1 MDSKKLRYSLLML
14 IGIIALG
21 TCGYYFVEHMP
32 LFEAFYMTIIT
43 LSTVGFSEVIP
54 LSQTGRSIT
63 VIIIIL
69 GISVGAYT
77 IGVLVRVLVEGELVK
92 IFGRRKVQKQISGL
106 KNHFIIC
113 GFGRIGRIVCSELDN
128 DKYVSCL
135 HRQFAIFMD
144 SRCQSENKGSL
155 KL

>member
-1 MDSKKLRYSLLML
+1 VRISFLFFFAVSVITGAMMDSKKLRYSLSML

-43 LSTVGFSEVIP
+43 ISTVGFAEDIP
-54 LSQTGRSIT
+54 LSHAGRAIT

-77 IGVLVRVLVEGELVK
+77 IGVLVKALVEGELK
-92 IFGRRKVQKQISGL
+92 SAKT
-106 KNHFIIC
+106 
-113 GFGRIGRIVCSELDN
+113 GFRIKKSFYQLRFRAHRPH
-128 DKYVSCL
+128 CL
-135 HRQFAIFMD
+135 
-144 SRCQSENKGSL
+144 
-155 KL
+155 

>member
-1 MDSKKLRYSLLML
+1 MMDSKKLRYSLLML

-69 GISVGAYT
+69 GISVGAYSWSKFS
-77 IGVLVRVLVEGELVK
+77 GGEK
-92 IFGRRKVQKQISGL
+92 C
-106 KNHFIIC
+106 KNRFP
-113 GFGRIGRIVCSELDN
+113 D
-128 DKYVSCL
+128 
-135 HRQFAIFMD
+135 
-144 SRCQSENKGSL
+144 
-155 KL
+155 